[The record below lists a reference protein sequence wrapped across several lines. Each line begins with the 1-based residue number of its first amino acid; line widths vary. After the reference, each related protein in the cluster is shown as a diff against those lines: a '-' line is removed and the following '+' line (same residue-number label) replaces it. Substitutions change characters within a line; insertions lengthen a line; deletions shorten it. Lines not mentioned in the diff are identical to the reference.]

1 MKKVNIFT
9 ILAIISAVCLVIM
22 PGSIS
27 KTLTGFT
34 SVCLIVSLVE
44 VALSIASI
52 VYAKKIEKSK
62 APGIILLIIGIIAT
76 LIFIVL
82 STVFSIATNPSKNGE
97 LCKATVNCTKGKN
110 TSTCY
115 MDGDNNKAFPIKCK
129 NENLTDNQF
138 K

>member
-52 VYAKKIEKSK
+52 KIEKSK